1 VRFANIGRGGV
12 LMTIAGGILAVL
24 TFFNVLL
31 FWDYVPRIAKKAK
44 DQSDAEKIPFSASAL
59 CLASYTSAIAYAI
72 GYQGDWKTAFLF
84 AGNAVGCGVVLL
96 VVAWKRSRHRD
107 TDAV

>member
-1 VRFANIGRGGV
+1 
-12 LMTIAGGILAVL
+12 MTIAGGILAVL

-31 FWDYVPRIAKKAK
+31 FWDYVPKIAKKAK
-44 DQSDAEKIPFSASAL
+44 DQSGAETIPFSASAL
-59 CLASYTSAIAYAI
+59 CLAAYASAVAYAI

-84 AGNAVGCGVVLL
+84 VGNALGCGVVLL
-96 VVAWKRSRHRD
+96 IAARKRSRHRN